1 MKVPYKLRMLKWRLF
16 RKSDGEA
23 NLKQDFQKLYGRP
36 LNLEAPVTFSEKLFT
51 KMVLINRHGDP
62 LLTRLADKY
71 LVRSYVSDK
80 IGAHYLTDLLWS
92 GTDPSKIPFV
102 SLPAKCVV
110 KTNHGS
116 GGNIIING
124 KTNPAEV
131 VRKVKGW
138 LRSNYYFSFREY
150 HYFNIPRR
158 VLVEGFL
165 DDGEHDGPLDYR
177 FWCFN
182 GEPEI
187 VQVDNHAH
195 DINPFYDTE
204 WNKIPLSY
212 RKNFNHRDIS
222 KPENYEEML
231 EVARKLAADF
241 DFVRVDLYN
250 LKGKIFFGELTFT
263 PAGGRFVFSPSSWD
277 KKLGAKWQ
285 LKR

>member
-1 MKVPYKLRMLKWRLF
+1 
-16 RKSDGEA
+16 
-23 NLKQDFQKLYGRP
+23 
-36 LNLEAPVTFSEKLFT
+36 
-51 KMVLINRHGDP
+51 MVLINRHGDP